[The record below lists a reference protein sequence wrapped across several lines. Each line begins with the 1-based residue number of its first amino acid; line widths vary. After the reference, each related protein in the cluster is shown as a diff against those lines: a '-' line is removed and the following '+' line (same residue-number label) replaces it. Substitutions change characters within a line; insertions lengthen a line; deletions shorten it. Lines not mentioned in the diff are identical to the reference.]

1 MIGDGN
7 SSFPPILFLCLL
19 HSPTPFT
26 SLTSASLYTLLLFTP
41 PPFPSSPLH
50 FTHLLACSTSCLS
63 SSFSHFLIP
72 PCLFFLQYHSS
83 VFPLFFILSLLSICS
98 LFTSLNSDIQ
108 FKLLLSHCILAT
120 HQFPPIIPP
129 FSSPLLSFPVPF
141 SALLLFSSLFIWIS
155 LLPLMKAQG
164 FGKKLPL
171 SLYSTIPT
179 LLHRPLC
186 GMYNSQ
192 NDCWPLIT
200 FFYFISSFDCKNQNM
215 TVHYA
220 LLQDRMDHPKIIKV
234 IVQPQAIVS
243 VSFGKLLPCSDLQ
256 EHDPIHSEGIIPS
269 SSMFPPQPL
278 IFFFKLFYSILAIA
292 HFPLLLP
299 FLQPPPKKQNNF

>member
-1 MIGDGN
+1 MEILPFLP
-7 SSFPPILFLCLL
+7 SSFCVSFIPLPLSLPLLLPVYILPSSSLL
-19 HSPTPFT
+19 LPSPV
-26 SLTSASLYTLLLFTP
+26 LLFTLFLSFLHSLP
-41 PPFPSSPLH
+41 LLFLLSLPHSSLPIL
-50 FTHLLACSTSCLS
+50 
-63 SSFSHFLIP
+63 
-72 PCLFFLQYHSS
+72 SS
-83 VFPLFFILSLLSICS
+83 VFSFVLYSLLSICS
-98 LFTSLNSDIQ
+98 LLTSLNSDIQ

-120 HQFPPIIPP
+120 HQFPPITPP

-164 FGKKLPL
+164 FGKNLPL
-171 SLYSTIPT
+171 GLYSTVPT
-179 LLHRPLC
+179 LLHRPH
-186 GMYNSQ
+186 SQ

-200 FFYFISSFDCKNQNM
+200 FFFFISSFDCNNQNM
-215 TVHYA
+215 IVHYA
-220 LLQDRMDHPKIIKV
+220 LLQDRMAHPKIIKET
-234 IVQPQAIVS
+234 VQPQAIVS

-278 IFFFKLFYSILAIA
+278 FFFFFKLFYSILAIA

-299 FLQPPPKKQNNF
+299 FLQPKKQNNL